1 MLIYNT
7 ANRKK
12 EELKTIKPNEVGMY
26 ACGPTVY
33 SSQHIGNMYAYISWD
48 LLTRYL
54 RYRGYKVAHVM
65 NITDVGHLTSD
76 SDDGE
81 DKMEKGAKKEGL
93 TVWDIA
99 KKYEKEFFDDFEK
112 LNIVRPNIV
121 CKATDHIKEQIEMIE
136 KIEKN
141 AYAYKI
147 DDGIY
152 FDTSKFKEYGDFA
165 KLNLEQIK
173 EGARVEVNEQ
183 KKNPTDF
190 ALWKFSPSA
199 GSGQVRQMEWESP
212 WGKGFP
218 GWHIEC
224 SAMSTKYL
232 GDNFDLHTGGI
243 DHISIH
249 HTNEIAQLWG
259 VYGRK
264 VINYWMHNAFLNFGG
279 EKISKSK
286 GGLFTIFE
294 LEKEGYRPIWF
305 RYMVIN
311 SHYRRGLEFS
321 LENLKVA
328 GNNYEKLNNIVGEWV
343 DGGEI
348 SKEYLDKFIE
358 KIDNDLAMPEAMAIL
373 WTMIRDEKIKDA
385 DKKATILEMDKILG
399 LNLGKKSEEEI
410 PKEVIDLVEERKIA
424 RENKN
429 WAESDRLRGE
439 IQKMGYEI
447 EDTQNDCKIRK
458 LMVI

>member
-1 MLIYNT
+1 MIIFNT
-7 ANRKK
+7 ASRKK

-33 SSQHIGNMYAYISWD
+33 SSQHIGNMYAYLIWD

-54 RYRGYKVAHVM
+54 RYRDYKVTHVM

-76 SDDGE
+76 SDEGE
-81 DKMEKGAKKEGL
+81 DKMEKGAQKEGL
-93 TVWDIA
+93 TVWEIA

-112 LNIVRPNIV
+112 LNIIRPNIV

-141 AYAYKI
+141 GFTYKI

-152 FDTSKFKEYGDFA
+152 FDTSKFPGYGDFA
-165 KLNLEQIK
+165 KLNLEQLK
-173 EGARVEVNEQ
+173 EGARVEVNAQ
-183 KKNPTDF
+183 KKNPSDF
-190 ALWKFSPSA
+190 ALWKFS
-199 GSGQVRQMEWESP
+199 GQARQMEWESP
-212 WGKGFP
+212 WGVGFP

-224 SAMSTKYL
+224 SAMSVKYL
-232 GDNFDLHTGGI
+232 GELFDLHTGGI

-249 HTNEIAQLWG
+249 HTNEIAQSFG
-259 VYGRK
+259 AFGKKTV
-264 VINYWMHNAFLNFGG
+264 NYWMHNAFLNFGG

-286 GGLFTIFE
+286 GGLFTITE
-294 LEKEGYRPIWF
+294 LEKEGYKPIWF

-328 GNNYEKLNNIVGEWV
+328 GNNYEKLNNIVSEWA
-343 DGGEI
+343 DGGE
-348 SKEYLDKFIE
+348 KNQEYLDKFIE
-358 KIDNDLAMPEAMAIL
+358 KIDNDLAMPEAMAVL
-373 WTMIRDEKIKDA
+373 WMMVRDEKIKDA

-410 PKEVIDLVEERKIA
+410 PKEVTDLVEERKIA

-439 IQKMGYEI
+439 IKKMGYEI